1 MIRRPAVATLSCMR
15 SLYKSV
21 TNLTGLPQRNRV
33 QDYKRIKRILQALH
47 TNKYDDM
54 KVPSIDQLIK
64 CLYVTKPLKVSVG
77 VNKEVGLRQMNEEGR
92 QLLKSEFLAAKNLFN
107 TRNLN
112 HFTGLRKSLMM
123 DHQLGKITQKFFE
136 LNNLQSIARIPI
148 PENRL
153 SKKILFQQDL
163 KVLNIVIACLA
174 HYNNEAI
181 VREFIQNE
189 VTKPT
194 LRNLF
199 GL

>member
-1 MIRRPAVATLSCMR
+1 MR